1 MMNKKKLFLLV
12 SLSLIVLV
20 ISSCALLGAQPIEM
34 SPQVSQM
41 RTISELAVMDC
52 YYHNVAKFKEE
63 DAEGFWLWKK
73 DKHFWIEYS
82 GIVEIGIDA
91 SLLDIV
97 VKDDTVTITMPEA
110 RVLRTEVD
118 EVALNEANLIKDKD
132 SADITGVD
140 ESQAFAEAEE
150 RMVQSAQEDLA
161 LLASAQQR
169 AQKLLEEYVMNIGA
183 ATGKAY
189 SIEWHFVSSNQNSNE
204 N

>member
-1 MMNKKKLFLLV
+1 
-12 SLSLIVLV
+12 
-20 ISSCALLGAQPIEM
+20 
-34 SPQVSQM
+34 M

-82 GIVEIGIDA
+82 GVVEIGIDA

-97 VKDDTVTITMPEA
+97 VNDDAVTITIPEA
-110 RVLRTEVD
+110 RVLRTKVD

-150 RMVQSAQEDLA
+150 RMVQSAQEDSA
-161 LLASAQQR
+161 LLANAQQR
-169 AQKLLEEYVMNIGA
+169 AQKLLEEYVMNIGE
-183 ATGKAY
+183 ATGKEY
-189 SIEWHFVSSNQNSNE
+189 SIEWEFVSANQKSNE